1 MPAILD
7 AAVNRLK
14 EKGYSEARAYA
25 IATSSLQKSGDLKR
39 GTQEPTREGAHRG
52 RMTKAKRAQSRS
64 RKYLEER
71 KKER

>member
-14 EKGYSEARAYA
+14 EKGYSEERAYA
-25 IATSSLQKSGDLKR
+25 IATSSLQKSGDLKK
-39 GTQEPTREGAHRG
+39 GTQEPTKEGTQRG
-52 RMTKAKRAQSRS
+52 RMTQARRARSRS

-71 KKER
+71 RKGQ